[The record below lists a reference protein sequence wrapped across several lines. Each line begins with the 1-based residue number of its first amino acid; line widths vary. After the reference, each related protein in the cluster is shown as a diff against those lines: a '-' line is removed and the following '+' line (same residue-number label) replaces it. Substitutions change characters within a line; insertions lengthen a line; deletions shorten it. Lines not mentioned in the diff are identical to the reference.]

1 MDSYKKW
8 IQRVRV
14 NEYADELIVAAV
26 AAELELRIVCV
37 PYTPQEAATKWKIS
51 TYCSTNE
58 RGTIFL
64 GNNDVHYRR
73 LGKPLALS
81 ANREI
86 VSPRSHARTHA
97 RTHARKINAREFAR
111 WGRFGPKCAPVV

>member
-37 PYTPQEAATKWKIS
+37 PYTPQDAATNWKIS
-51 TYCSTNE
+51 THCSTSASNQ
-58 RGTIFL
+58 RGTLYL
-64 GNNDVHYRR
+64 GNNDVHYM
-73 LGKPLALS
+73 LLSPL
-81 ANREI
+81 
-86 VSPRSHARTHA
+86 
-97 RTHARKINAREFAR
+97 
-111 WGRFGPKCAPVV
+111 